1 MSQHAVW
8 SRVGAAFVVASLAGA
23 SFAQEAAPPG
33 RPTKQAPVRKAPP
46 TPPPTPVEE
55 TETKVTVRA
64 EPEVGTYI
72 EQTTPRDLLLKVD
85 IQVNSESPTEKQ
97 TIRDPFTGQTVDMP
111 VIKPFNFQTLAMVF
125 PLLPSTATSDP
136 YPKEFK
142 GTLRLNDM
150 PADNEAEFMTGYP
163 GGIRLARFDANE
175 KAQGTSCRQVELHL
189 EIPMRCY
196 RTKYDEAAALQVPWP
211 TGPWPKEAASIMG
224 PQLYI
229 ETGVDS
235 TGAVRPYE
243 DKLLTERLAEWL
255 EAEQITDPKKVNP
268 AALAKMLT
276 ARVWSAMQPDREG
289 LSFKRTGQV
298 SGVVLQ
304 HPDLTLETARG
315 SAHDLAVLLAA
326 TLRKAG
332 LPTRLMI
339 GYDVGGGDNAYLKS
353 GGKQN
358 RIRTWVE
365 FCLYDEA
372 LNTINWVPIDLARI
386 RGSSSRPLALT
397 QNWKYFGTHD
407 ELNSVTPFAMHFHPP
422 TDVVS
427 YGWPGFWGW
436 FVTPKAPEHAE
447 QAIRFSATTM
457 SVRGGQPP
465 RDPKKKDDQVAP
477 TRPGY

>member
-8 SRVGAAFVVASLAGA
+8 SRVGVAVLVAGLALPSAAQSN
-23 SFAQEAAPPG
+23 APPV
-33 RPTKQAPVRKAPP
+33 RPAKQAPARKAPP
-46 TPPPTPVEE
+46 TPPPAPAAVP
-55 TETKVTVRA
+55 ETKVAVRA

-85 IQVNSESPTEKQ
+85 ILVNSDNPRQKT
-97 TIRDPFTGQTVDMP
+97 TVRDPFTGQAVDIP
-111 VIKPFNFQTLAMVF
+111 DVKPFNFQTLAMVF
-125 PLLPSTATSDP
+125 PLLPSTASSDP
-136 YPKEFK
+136 YPREFQ
-142 GTLRLNDM
+142 GTLKLNDVL
-150 PADNEAEFMTGYP
+150 ADDVPEFMTGYP
-163 GGIRLARFDANE
+163 GGLRLARFDANQR
-175 KAQGTSCRQVELHL
+175 AQGTSCRQVELHL
-189 EIPMRCY
+189 EIPVRCY
-196 RTKYDEAAALQVPWP
+196 RTKYNEAKALQVPWP

-243 DKLLTERLAEWL
+243 DALLTEHLTSWL

-289 LSFKRTGQV
+289 LSFKRTGEV

-304 HPDLTLETARG
+304 HPDLTLDTARG
-315 SAHDLAVLLAA
+315 SVHDLAVLLAA

-339 GYDVGGGDNAYLKS
+339 GYDAGPDDRSYLDNEGRQDGLRS
-353 GGKQN
+353 
-358 RIRTWVE
+358 WVE

-386 RGSSSRPLALT
+386 RASSSRPRALT
-397 QNWKYFGTHD
+397 QNWKFFGTHD
-407 ELNSVTPFAMHFHPP
+407 ELNSVAPFAMHFHPP

-436 FVTPKAPEHAE
+436 FVTPKAPESAE

-457 SVRGGQPP
+457 AVRGGQPP
-465 RDPKKKDDQVAP
+465 RNPKEKDETVIPP
-477 TRPGY
+477 TGGY